1 MSDFFSPGIAVA
13 LALFG
18 AIALAMLALALV
30 WEGVRRMLR
39 QRALVSQLRDMAKHE
54 PGKGQAA
61 AAGGLLRAVE
71 KAGPAWLE
79 AIFLRLPHQRDLKNF
94 LEQGDL
100 GWSVATF
107 LMMTV
112 GLAAASGLAAM
123 VIMPMPLPV
132 VAAGV
137 GAIVP
142 YLYVSHRRK
151 KRFSKFEEYFPE
163 AIDVL
168 SRAIRAGHAFSTG
181 LEVVAEE
188 ANEPV
193 AGEFRT
199 VFEEQKFGLPLAE
212 SLLSMADRIAILDV
226 RIFVTAVLIQRES
239 GGNLAEILDN
249 LAYVIRERFKFR
261 RQLRVHSAHGRM
273 TGYVLAAAPVVA
285 GVGMYSLNPEY
296 MRVLV
301 EEPAGRMM
309 LAVAVT
315 LQIFG
320 FLVIRRMVD
329 VKF

>member
-1 MSDFFSPGIAVA
+1 MSDFFSPGMAVA
-13 LALFG
+13 LALFATISL
-18 AIALAMLALALV
+18 AILALV
-30 WEGVRRMLR
+30 LAWEGVRQMLR
-39 QRALVSQLRDMAKHE
+39 QRALVSQLRDIAKHE
-54 PGKGQAA
+54 PKGQPAS
-61 AAGGLLRAVE
+61 AGRLLRAVE
-71 KAGPAWLE
+71 KAGPAWVE

-107 LMMTV
+107 LMVTV
-112 GLAAASGLAAM
+112 GLAAACGLAAM

-132 VAAGV
+132 VVAGT
-137 GAIVP
+137 GAILP
-142 YLYVSHRRK
+142 YLYVSRRRK
-151 KRFSKFEEYFPE
+151 KRFAKFEEHFPE

-168 SRAIRAGHAFSTG
+168 GRAIRAGHAFSTG

-212 SLLSMADRIAILDV
+212 SLLSMADRVAILDV
-226 RIFVTAVLIQRES
+226 RIFVTAVLIQRQS

-249 LAYVIRERFKFR
+249 LAFVIRERFKFR

-285 GVGMYSLNPEY
+285 GVGMYTLNPEY

-301 EEPAGRMM
+301 DEPSGRLM

>member
-13 LALFG
+13 LALFA
-18 AIALAMLALALV
+18 AISLAILALALA

-39 QRALVSQLRDMAKHE
+39 QRALVSQLRDIAKHE
-54 PGKGQAA
+54 PGRGQAA

-71 KAGPAWLE
+71 KAGPPWLE

-107 LMMTV
+107 VMMTV

-132 VAAGV
+132 VAAGA

-142 YLYVSHRRK
+142 YLYVSRRRK
-151 KRFSKFEEYFPE
+151 KRFAKFEEYFPE

-168 SRAIRAGHAFSTG
+168 GRAIRAGHAFSTG

-212 SLLSMADRIAILDV
+212 SLLSMADRVAILDV

-285 GVGMYSLNPEY
+285 GVGMYALNPEY

-301 EEPAGRMM
+301 DEPGGRLM

-329 VKF
+329 VKY